1 MNFMAF
7 YNIFLYNIE
16 NKEVIMAT
24 LKDIAQMA
32 QVSIATVS
40 RILNNDPTLSVPQQT
55 RENVLEAAKALQ
67 YQKKKKNDPGIHICL
82 IQWYSLQQE
91 INDPYY
97 LTLRHGV
104 EDYCA
109 KNGIILRRIFKDD
122 VNIEKSLKGIDG
134 IICLGKFSKSHIETL
149 KKYNDAIILL
159 DMDYE
164 NLKECSIVLDFD
176 LALKQALTYLT
187 DLGHQKIGYLG
198 GVEYLDDGQAY
209 DDIRKKS
216 FIKYAKE
223 YQIEYEDYMIEGE
236 FTSESGYAMMSNM
249 IQSHHLPTALFAASD
264 PIAMGA
270 MKALNDYGFH
280 IPDDISI
287 ISFDNIDASNYTYP
301 PLTTFYAPAF
311 DMGQFGARLLHQ
323 AIKDHTKLLPM
334 RIQLPCYLVER
345 ESCQAL

>member
-1 MNFMAF
+1 
-7 YNIFLYNIE
+7 
-16 NKEVIMAT
+16 
-24 LKDIAQMA
+24 
-32 QVSIATVS
+32 
-40 RILNNDPTLSVPQQT
+40 
-55 RENVLEAAKALQ
+55 
-67 YQKKKKNDPGIHICL
+67 
-82 IQWYSLQQE
+82 
-91 INDPYY
+91 
-97 LTLRHGV
+97 
-104 EDYCA
+104 
-109 KNGIILRRIFKDD
+109 
-122 VNIEKSLKGIDG
+122 
-134 IICLGKFSKSHIETL
+134 
-149 KKYNDAIILL
+149 
-159 DMDYE
+159 MDYE

-176 LALKQALTYLT
+176 LTLKQALTYLT

-249 IQSHHLPTALFAASD
+249 IQSHHLPTALFD

-287 ISFDNIDASNYTYP
+287 IGFDNIDASNYTYP

>member
-159 DMDYE
+159 KQHRDKLDKIAQT
-164 NLKECSIVLDFD
+164 LLQKE
-176 LALKQALTYLT
+176 
-187 DLGHQKIGYLG
+187 KIN
-198 GVEYLDDGQAY
+198 VQE
-209 DDIRKKS
+209 
-216 FIKYAKE
+216 FN
-223 YQIEYEDYMIEGE
+223 QIFEEE
-236 FTSESGYAMMSNM
+236 
-249 IQSHHLPTALFAASD
+249 
-264 PIAMGA
+264 
-270 MKALNDYGFH
+270 
-280 IPDDISI
+280 
-287 ISFDNIDASNYTYP
+287 
-301 PLTTFYAPAF
+301 
-311 DMGQFGARLLHQ
+311 
-323 AIKDHTKLLPM
+323 
-334 RIQLPCYLVER
+334 
-345 ESCQAL
+345 

>member
-1 MNFMAF
+1 MNFIAF

-109 KNGIILRRIFKDD
+109 KNGII
-122 VNIEKSLKGIDG
+122 
-134 IICLGKFSKSHIETL
+134 
-149 KKYNDAIILL
+149 
-159 DMDYE
+159 
-164 NLKECSIVLDFD
+164 
-176 LALKQALTYLT
+176 
-187 DLGHQKIGYLG
+187 
-198 GVEYLDDGQAY
+198 
-209 DDIRKKS
+209 
-216 FIKYAKE
+216 
-223 YQIEYEDYMIEGE
+223 
-236 FTSESGYAMMSNM
+236 
-249 IQSHHLPTALFAASD
+249 
-264 PIAMGA
+264 
-270 MKALNDYGFH
+270 
-280 IPDDISI
+280 
-287 ISFDNIDASNYTYP
+287 
-301 PLTTFYAPAF
+301 
-311 DMGQFGARLLHQ
+311 
-323 AIKDHTKLLPM
+323 
-334 RIQLPCYLVER
+334 
-345 ESCQAL
+345 